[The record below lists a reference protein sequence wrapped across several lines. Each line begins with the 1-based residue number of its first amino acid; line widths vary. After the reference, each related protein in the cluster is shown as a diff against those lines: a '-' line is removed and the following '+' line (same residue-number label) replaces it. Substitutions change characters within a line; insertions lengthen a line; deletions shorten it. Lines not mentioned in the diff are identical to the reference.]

1 MRPQS
6 IRIKLQT
13 HSLKESNMA
22 GLTVAEKEHW
32 KERLS
37 KRIDRR
43 IEAITA
49 EDPQLLDRVHGE
61 ARQRALESLGLA
73 DNQRELD
80 EIRKQKEKLD
90 EREEVLKNQ
99 LLARVRGV
107 HINEVG
113 STYGCDTEVNKAIRP
128 RVEAHEAQILMS
140 SDVGRR
146 IVELR
151 REKDNLLDTVWL
163 ASSSAQIKELWGK
176 VAELLGDTATKL
188 ERDALAITPV
198 VD

>member
-13 HSLKESNMA
+13 HSLGKSNMA
-22 GLTVAEKEHW
+22 GLTVAEKKDW

-37 KRIDRR
+37 KRIDRP
-43 IEAITA
+43 IEVITA
-49 EDPQLLDRVHGE
+49 EDPQLLDRVRGE

-80 EIRKQKEKLD
+80 DIRKQREKLD
-90 EREEVLKNQ
+90 EREEELKNQ
-99 LLARVRGV
+99 LLARVKGV
-107 HINEVG
+107 HPNEVG

-128 RVEAHEAQILMS
+128 RVEAHEEQLLKD

-163 ASSSAQIKELWGK
+163 ATSSAQIKELWGK
-176 VAELLGDTATKL
+176 VATLLRDEPTPLG
-188 ERDALAITPV
+188 RDALAIAPV
-198 VD
+198 TD

>member
-1 MRPQS
+1 
-6 IRIKLQT
+6 
-13 HSLKESNMA
+13 
-22 GLTVAEKEHW
+22 
-32 KERLS
+32 
-37 KRIDRR
+37 
-43 IEAITA
+43 
-49 EDPQLLDRVHGE
+49 
-61 ARQRALESLGLA
+61 LESLGLA
-73 DNQRELD
+73 DIQRELNGV
-80 EIRKQKEKLD
+80 RKEKENFDNCEDDL
-90 EREEVLKNQ
+90 ERQ
-99 LLARVRGV
+99 LLASVRGV
-107 HINEVG
+107 HVSQVG
-113 STYGCDTEVNKAIRP
+113 GTYMCDAEVNSAIKT
-128 RVEAHEAQILMS
+128 RVEAHEEQLLKD

>member
-1 MRPQS
+1 VS
-6 IRIKLQT
+6 
-13 HSLKESNMA
+13 E
-22 GLTVAEKEHW
+22 
-32 KERLS
+32 
-37 KRIDRR
+37 IDRR

-49 EDPQLLDRVHGE
+49 EDPLLLDRVHE
-61 ARQRALESLGLA
+61 QARQLALETLGLA
-73 DNQRELD
+73 ETQRELAAV
-80 EIRKQKEKLD
+80 RKEKERLG
-90 EREEVLKNQ
+90 EREDELQ
-99 LLARVRGV
+99 TQILSRVRGV
-107 HINEVG
+107 PVSQVG

-163 ASSSAQIKELWGK
+163 ATSSVQIKELWGK
-176 VAELLGDTATKL
+176 VATLLRDEPTPL

>member
-80 EIRKQKEKLD
+80 EIRKQKETLD
-90 EREEVLKNQ
+90 ERDAVLKNH

-176 VAELLGDTATKL
+176 VATFLRDEPTPL

>member
-1 MRPQS
+1 
-6 IRIKLQT
+6 
-13 HSLKESNMA
+13 MA

-49 EDPQLLDRVHGE
+49 EDPQLLDRVRGE

-151 REKDNLLDTVWL
+151 REKDSLLDTVWL
-163 ASSSAQIKELWGK
+163 ATSSVQIKELWGK
-176 VAELLGDTATKL
+176 VATLLRDEPTPL
-188 ERDALAITPV
+188 ERDALAITPG